1 MPYLLFILCLF
12 LFLIFFGFLFLFL
25 IFLPFAFFLLLLV
38 GNNVTDDLVQKRKSG
53 SVGSEPSRDRL
64 GGVCA
69 PVSPLRPARAP
80 RLAPPGDARRPTR
93 PLPLGS
99 G

>member
-1 MPYLLFILCLF
+1 MIPLTQSKKAKTKNKQKNNSTLNFRMPYLLFILCLF

-53 SVGSEPSRDRL
+53 SV
-64 GGVCA
+64 
-69 PVSPLRPARAP
+69 
-80 RLAPPGDARRPTR
+80 
-93 PLPLGS
+93 
-99 G
+99 

>member
-53 SVGSEPSRDRL
+53 SV
-64 GGVCA
+64 
-69 PVSPLRPARAP
+69 
-80 RLAPPGDARRPTR
+80 
-93 PLPLGS
+93 
-99 G
+99 